1 MLLKPVGVRY
11 GNEWRHMDDH
21 RRYLYL
27 FGKES
32 TEGYDQVMDTV
43 EAAARLQTSPF
54 YFGEAGR
61 FGAVYSGVADDARR
75 RAVMSECYTHVA
87 QYPFYDVV

>member
-11 GNEWRHMDDH
+11 GSEWRHMDDH

-32 TEGYDQVMDTV
+32 TEGYDPVMDTV
-43 EAAARLQTSPF
+43 EAAARLQTGKD
-54 YFGEAGR
+54 YF
-61 FGAVYSGVADDARR
+61 S
-75 RAVMSECYTHVA
+75 
-87 QYPFYDVV
+87 